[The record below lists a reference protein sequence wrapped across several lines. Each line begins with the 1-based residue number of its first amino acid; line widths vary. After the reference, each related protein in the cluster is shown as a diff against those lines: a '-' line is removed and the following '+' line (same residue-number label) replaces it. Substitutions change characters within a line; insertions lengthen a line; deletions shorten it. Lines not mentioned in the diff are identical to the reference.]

1 MYKLDLHGYKI
12 DNTIDIV
19 DSFIYEHIQFGSKQL
34 EIVTGDSKVIK
45 GVVKEIVENYGLNYK
60 PHIYNPNVLT
70 ITL

>member
-1 MYKLDLHGYKI
+1 MYKLDLHGHKI

-19 DSFIYEHIQFGSKQL
+19 DSFIYDHIQFGSKQL
-34 EIVTGDSKVIK
+34 EIVTGDSKVVK

>member
-1 MYKLDLHGYKI
+1 MYKLDLHGHKI

-19 DSFIYEHIQFGSKQL
+19 DSFICDHIQFGSKQL
-34 EIVTGDSKVIK
+34 EIVTGDSKVVK